1 MPQTLLPIYGD
12 GQIQISELVWYK
24 KDLGQIYYFH
34 GGLPIFTH
42 AVDDGASFRLITSQL
57 VAMGNCRQS
66 DIVRTFGIA
75 AISVKRYAKKYR
87 QQGAAGFF
95 APRRTRGANVLTQAM
110 LARAQDL
117 LSSGLGASQTAR
129 QLDLKPD
136 TVRKAIA
143 AGRLTRGGKKRG
155 P

>member
-12 GQIQISELVWYK
+12 GQIQISELVWFK
-24 KDLGQIYYFH
+24 KDRGQIYYFH

-42 AVDDGASFRLITSQL
+42 AENDSASFRLITSQL
-57 VAMGNCRQS
+57 VAMGNCSQS

-87 QQGAAGFF
+87 EEGAAGFF
-95 APRRTRGANVLTQAM
+95 ARRRTRGAGVLTPQM
-110 LARAQDL
+110 LARAQEL
-117 LSSGLGASQTAR
+117 LSSGLAPPQVAR

-136 TVRKAIA
+136 TVRKAIT
-143 AGRLTRGGKKRG
+143 AGRLTRGEKKRG
-155 P
+155 T